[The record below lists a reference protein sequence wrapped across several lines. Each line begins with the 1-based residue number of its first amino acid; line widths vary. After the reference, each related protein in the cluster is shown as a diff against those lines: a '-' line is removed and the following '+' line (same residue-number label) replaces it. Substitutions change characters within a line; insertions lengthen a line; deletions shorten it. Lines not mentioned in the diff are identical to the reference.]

1 MNRPP
6 PPSDKAREGLAAYR
20 AGVSAAKRRDIE
32 KAIRHLRKTGAAINV
47 AAVAAR
53 AGVQRKTIYKHPDL
67 IAAIN
72 QYRHHRTALRRTRP
86 RNHPLT
92 PRSRSAAVQQV
103 TGRHTQRLGDIDEAL
118 IEQAPASMFDV
129 DQHIARHT
137 RR

>member
-6 PPSDKAREGLAAYR
+6 PPSDNARQALAAYR

-67 IAAIN
+67 IAAID
-72 QYRHHRTALRRTRP
+72 QYRRRTPTSDTDTDTAQGGRTNTIIDALRKQLATKD
-86 RNHPLT
+86 NEI
-92 PRSRSAAVQQV
+92 SALRQQLAEHAA
-103 TGRHTQRLGDIDEAL
+103 TIAL
-118 IEQAPASMFDV
+118 LYGELDRA
-129 DQHIARHT
+129 T
-137 RR
+137 NL

>member
-72 QYRHHRTALRRTRP
+72 QYRHRTPATDTGTAPEGRTNTIIDALRKQLATKD
-86 RNHPLT
+86 NEI
-92 PRSRSAAVQQV
+92 SALRQQLAE
-103 TGRHTQRLGDIDEAL
+103 HTATIAL
-118 IEQAPASMFDV
+118 LYGELDRA
-129 DQHIARHT
+129 T
-137 RR
+137 TL

>member
-1 MNRPP
+1 MSRPP

-72 QYRHHRTALRRTRP
+72 QYRHHGTTTAPNTDQHTNTIIDALRKQLATKDTQISALRQQLAECAATIELLYGELDRAT
-86 RNHPLT
+86 HP
-92 PRSRSAAVQQV
+92 
-103 TGRHTQRLGDIDEAL
+103 
-118 IEQAPASMFDV
+118 
-129 DQHIARHT
+129 
-137 RR
+137 

>member
-72 QYRHHRTALRRTRP
+72 QYRHHAPAADTAPEDRTNTIIDALRKQLATKD
-86 RNHPLT
+86 NEI
-92 PRSRSAAVQQV
+92 SALRQQLAE
-103 TGRHTQRLGDIDEAL
+103 HTATIAL
-118 IEQAPASMFDV
+118 LYGELDRA
-129 DQHIARHT
+129 T
-137 RR
+137 TL

>member
-72 QYRHHRTALRRTRP
+72 QYRHHAPAADTDTAPEDRTNTIIDALRKQLATKDNEISVLR
-86 RNHPLT
+86 
-92 PRSRSAAVQQV
+92 QQLAE
-103 TGRHTQRLGDIDEAL
+103 HTATIAL
-118 IEQAPASMFDV
+118 LYGELDRA
-129 DQHIARHT
+129 T
-137 RR
+137 TL